1 MSTTNMLIAFSP
13 LIILSIGYVIMVGV
27 FAYNLYKRG
36 EH

>member
-1 MSTTNMLIAFSP
+1 MSTANMLIAFSP

-27 FAYNLYKRG
+27 FAYNFYKRG